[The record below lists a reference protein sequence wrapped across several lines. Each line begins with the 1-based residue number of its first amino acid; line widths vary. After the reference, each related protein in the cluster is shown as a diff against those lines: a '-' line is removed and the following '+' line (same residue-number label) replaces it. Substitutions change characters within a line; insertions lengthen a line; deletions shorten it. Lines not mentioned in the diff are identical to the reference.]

1 LLLVAEV
8 VKKGV
13 NSLNEDIRTPNYSDI
28 KDSSWQGVSDF
39 VFIPKE
45 TVMNATGIVGL
56 HVLLARTNYSQVKMF
71 SVGHNDAHSLH
82 AYS

>member
-13 NSLNEDIRTPNYSDI
+13 NSLIEDIRTPNYLGI
-28 KDSSWQGVSDF
+28 KDSSWKGVSDF

-45 TVMNATGIVGL
+45 TVMNATGKLSRI
-56 HVLLARTNYSQVKMF
+56 TC
-71 SVGHNDAHSLH
+71 
-82 AYS
+82 